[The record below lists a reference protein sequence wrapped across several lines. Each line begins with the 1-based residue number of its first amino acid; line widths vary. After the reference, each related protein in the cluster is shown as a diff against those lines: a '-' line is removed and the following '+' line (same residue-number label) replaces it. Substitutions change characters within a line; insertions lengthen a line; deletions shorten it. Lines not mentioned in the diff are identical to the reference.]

1 MNLAVEAVARKR
13 VERARDQI
21 TKSLLSVAQGNPL
34 GAERDLGRLRDRVQ
48 KKAALS
54 RAEAGMVVRAVEG
67 FAPRKGGREAIWG
80 DTLDFVGVQFLERGW
95 QAARAVARVALR
107 NGRPLGSG
115 FMVSESLFLTNHHVI
130 SSARDAAQVSIEF
143 EYELDWLGNQRGATR
158 YALDPGS
165 FYLHDDEAGLDYCLV
180 GMGPRLSGAKGLS
193 DFGCCKLSDAGDKH
207 ALGEVA
213 NIVQHPDGRYKEVVL
228 RENRL
233 VSRLELVL
241 HYVADTEPGSSGS
254 PVFNNEWEVIAL
266 HHWGGPWRQ
275 KKDER
280 GFPVPREVNEGIRIS
295 AIVQDLLRKAPSLT
309 AGQRELLGQALAKQ
323 ERTAAGL
330 AVGGGAP
337 STAAQMQPDGSVRWT
352 VPLEVAVR
360 LPWAQAP
367 PAAPKGGGG
376 AVATREPG
384 SEKVEPDMDFSGR
397 GGYKPGFLTGHT
409 VPLPRLTAQQRA
421 KAAVNR
427 RAEPGDDELELKYHH
442 FSIVMNAE
450 RRLAYFTACNI
461 DGKTA
466 KHVNRDT
473 GVVEPLRPDNPG
485 LREALEAAEGT
496 EKWYDDDRI
505 GEEEYAGTD
514 VYEAQRVPGFPDP
527 RSTGRRLR
535 MFQKGHLVRRM
546 DPAWGSDSMALRA
559 DADTFF
565 YTNAAPQ
572 VGFFNQGKASGMTG
586 VSNGHLWRAVENY
599 VLRNAAAEKERV
611 CSFTGPVFRTQD
623 RKFRGIKV
631 PAEFWKVTV
640 WSEGGELRSLALLA
654 NQKKV
659 FTAWPEKLDE
669 APEAF
674 LDDEE
679 LGKVEDFLTTV
690 EEIERLTKLDFGAE
704 VRQAD
709 VFAGQERVRVRRE
722 EDIPLRRKSRK
733 PAGKR

>member
-13 VERARDQI
+13 VERARNQI
-21 TKSLLSVAQGNPL
+21 TNSLQAVARGNPL
-34 GAERDLGRLRDRVQ
+34 GAESDQQRLRERVQ

-54 RAEAGMVVRAVEG
+54 RAEAGMVVQAVES
-67 FAPRKGGREAIWG
+67 FDARKGGPEAIWG

-95 QAARAVARVALR
+95 HAARSVARVALR

-115 FMVSESLFLTNHHVI
+115 FLVSDRLFLTNHHVI
-130 SSARDAAQVSIEF
+130 SSAADAARLSIEF
-143 EYELDWLGNQRGATR
+143 DYELDWLGNQRGATR
-158 YALDPGS
+158 YALDPAS
-165 FYLHDDEAGLDYCLV
+165 FYLHDDEQGLDYCLV
-180 GMGPRLSGAKGLS
+180 AVGPRLSGAKIVG
-193 DFGCCKLSDAGDKH
+193 DFGCCQLSDASDKH

-280 GFPVPREVNEGIRIS
+280 GFTVPREVNEGIRIS
-295 AIVQDLLRKAPSLT
+295 AIVANLLSKAPSLN
-309 AGQRELLGQALAKQ
+309 AAQKDLLGRALARQ
-323 ERTAAGL
+323 ERTARSLGTEAG
-330 AVGGGAP
+330 AQAP
-337 STAAQMQPDGSVRWT
+337 AARMEPDGSVRWT
-352 VPLEVAVR
+352 VPLEVSVR

-367 PAAPKGGGG
+367 PAAPA
-376 AVATREPG
+376 AVPAAVPAEPG

-397 GGYKPGFLTGHT
+397 GGYKPGFLSGHT
-409 VPLPRLTAQQRA
+409 VPLPKLTAQQRA

-427 RAEPGDDELELKYHH
+427 KAEAGDDEIELKYHH

-461 DGKTA
+461 DGASA

-473 GVVEPLRPDNPG
+473 GVVEPLTPDNAG
-485 LREALEAAEGT
+485 LREAMEAAEAT

-505 GEEEYAGTD
+505 GEDEYAGLEIYDQQT
-514 VYEAQRVPGFPDP
+514 VPGFPN
-527 RSTGRRLR
+527 RRGAGFRLR

-546 DPAWGSDSMALRA
+546 DPAWGSKSMALRA

-572 VGFFNQGKASGMTG
+572 VGFFNQGRASGMPG
-586 VSNGHLWRAVENY
+586 VSNGHLWRSVENY

-611 CSFTGPVFRTQD
+611 CSFTGPVFRPND
-623 RKFRGIKV
+623 RKFRGIKI

-640 WSEGGELRSLALLA
+640 WSENGELRSLALLA

-659 FTAWPEKLDE
+659 FTAWPENLDQ

-679 LGKVEDFLTTV
+679 LAKVEDFLTTV

-704 VRQAD
+704 VREAD
-709 VFAGQERVRVRRE
+709 VFAGQERLRVNRE
-722 EDIPLRRKSRK
+722 EEIPLRRKPRK
-733 PAGKR
+733 PARKR